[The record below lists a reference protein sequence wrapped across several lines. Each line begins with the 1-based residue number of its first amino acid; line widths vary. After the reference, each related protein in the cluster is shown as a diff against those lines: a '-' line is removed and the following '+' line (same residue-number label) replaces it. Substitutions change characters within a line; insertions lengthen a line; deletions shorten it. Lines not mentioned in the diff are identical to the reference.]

1 MTTNLTNTQSQ
12 SNFDGAEA
20 QNHVLTSSNLAM
32 VQMGDY
38 LVRMYDMHF
47 EPAEKSADHYW

>member
-1 MTTNLTNTQSQ
+1 MSNTQSE

-20 QNHVLTSSNLAM
+20 QNHVLTSSNLGM

-38 LVRMYDMHF
+38 LVRMYNMHF
-47 EPAEKSADHYW
+47 EPAEKSADHYC